1 MNLGIALTKGYLRNL
16 TRPLMVDDA
25 RSYRGV
31 DLLVAGMHIADQVDA
46 RTGNQ
51 RVGML
56 IPTSGIFAAA
66 TYGIWSSGRT
76 AVPMNYLLDEPTLNY
91 IIEDCGCDLI
101 IASRKL
107 IEHIGFV
114 PKVKTIVYLEDMNF
128 KSLPSPRLPKWT
140 SSDELAVVL
149 YTSGTSGKPKG
160 VMLSHANLLANA
172 SQLHEHIGVKRSDI
186 FLGVLP
192 QFHSFGLTGLTLMPM
207 LFGCKA
213 VYTARFVPKKIMGLI
228 KEHRPSIYLAIPSM
242 YNAMLTVKDA
252 TAEDFASFRIML
264 SGGEPLPETVRTRF
278 AERFNQPIVEAYGL
292 TETAP
297 GTNVLLPE
305 ENRPGT
311 VGRSLPRV
319 IERIINPA
327 TGEILPHSTDGE
339 LRIKGPNVMQGYL
352 GLEAETREA
361 FDEHG
366 FFKTG
371 DMAQI
376 DQDGFLKITGR
387 IKEMMIVGGENVFPR
402 EIEEILNAHPAVHD
416 SGVIG
421 QTDPMRGE
429 VPIGFVELE
438 EDQAV
443 EPDEIKQW
451 CRDKLPGY
459 KMPKRIEIIEALPRN
474 GTGKIMRR
482 ALKPEPRSTG
492 VSPVSSL

>member
-1 MNLGIALTKGYLRNL
+1 MNLGIALTKSFLR
-16 TRPLMVDDA
+16 RPLRTFMVDDT
-25 RSYRGV
+25 RSYGGI
-31 DLLVAGMHIADQVDA
+31 DLMIAGMHIADEIEA
-46 RTGNQ
+46 KTTKP

-66 TYGIWSSGRT
+66 AYGVWLCGRT
-76 AVPMNYLLDEPTLNY
+76 AVPINYLLDEKTLNY
-91 IIEDCGCDLI
+91 VIENCGCDLI

-107 IEHIGFV
+107 IEHMGFI
-114 PKVKTIVYLEDMNF
+114 PKVKSIVYLEDIDF
-128 KSLPSPRLPKWT
+128 KSLPSPRLPKMVT
-140 SSDELAVVL
+140 AQELAVVL

-160 VMLSHANLLANA
+160 VMLTHRNLLSNVA
-172 SQLHEHIGVKRSDI
+172 QIHEHIHVCSEDV

-207 LFGCKA
+207 LSGCKA
-213 VYTARFVPKKIMGLI
+213 VYTARFVPKKIVGLI

-242 YNAMLTVKDA
+242 YNAMLTVKSA
-252 TAEDFASFRIML
+252 SAEDFQSFRIML

-278 AERFNQPIVEAYGL
+278 ADRFHQSIVEAYGL

-297 GTNVLLPE
+297 GTNVLLPSDG
-305 ENRPGT
+305 RAGT
-311 VGRSLPRV
+311 VGRALPGV

-327 TGEILPHSTDGE
+327 TGEVLPHSTDGE
-339 LRIKGPNVMQGYL
+339 LRIKGPNVMKGYL
-352 GLEAETREA
+352 GLEEETSEV
-361 FDEHG
+361 FDEDG

-376 DQDGFLKITGR
+376 DENGFLKITGR

-402 EIEEILNAHPAVHD
+402 EIEEVLNAHPAVHD

-421 QTDPMRGE
+421 LADPMRGE

-438 EDQAV
+438 EEQSAD
-443 EPDEIKQW
+443 PDEIKQW
-451 CRDKLPGY
+451 CRDRLPGY
-459 KMPKRIEIIEALPRN
+459 KVPKRIEIVDALPRN

-482 ALKPEPRSTG
+482 AL
-492 VSPVSSL
+492 SPKLAPA

>member
-1 MNLGIALTKGYLRNL
+1 MNLGITLTKRFLS
-16 TRPLMVDDA
+16 RPAHTFMVDDM
-25 RSYRGV
+25 RSYRGI

-46 RTGNQ
+46 KTDKP
-51 RVGML
+51 RVGLL

-66 TYGIWSSGRT
+66 SYGIWSTGRT
-76 AVPMNYLLDEPTLNY
+76 AVPMNYLLDEATLNY

-114 PKVKTIVYLEDMNF
+114 PRVKTIVYLEDMNF
-128 KSLPSPRLPKWT
+128 KAMPSPRLPRCT
-140 SSDELAVVL
+140 SKNDLAVVL

-172 SQLHEHIGVKRSDI
+172 SQLHEHIGVQRSDI

-213 VYTARFVPKKIMGLI
+213 VYTARFVPKKIIELI
-228 KEHRPSIYLAIPSM
+228 KDHRPSIYLAIPSM

-252 TAEDFASFRIML
+252 SADDFTSFRIML
-264 SGGEPLPETVRTRF
+264 SGGEPLPEDVRTRF
-278 AERFNQPIVEAYGL
+278 ADRFSQPIVEAYGL

-319 IERIINPA
+319 TQRIINPA
-327 TGEILPHSTDGE
+327 TEEILPHSTDGE

-376 DQDGFLKITGR
+376 DADGFLKITGR

-402 EIEEILNAHPAVHD
+402 EIEEILNAHPAVHA

-438 EDQAV
+438 EDQSA
-443 EPDEIKQW
+443 EPDELKQW

-459 KMPKRIEIIEALPRN
+459 KVPKRIEIVDALPRN

-482 ALKPEPRSTG
+482 ALKPEPAKA
-492 VSPVSSL
+492 

>member
-1 MNLGIALTKGYLRNL
+1 MNLGIALTKSFLSKP
-16 TRPLMVDDA
+16 TRTFMVDDT
-25 RSYRGV
+25 RLYRGI
-31 DLLVAGMHIADQVDA
+31 DLMVAGMHIADQIDSNTA
-46 RTGNQ
+46 KP

-66 TYGIWSSGRT
+66 AYGVWIGGRT
-76 AVPMNYLLDEPTLNY
+76 AVPMNYLLDEKTLNY
-91 IIEDCGCDLI
+91 VIEDCGCDLI
-101 IASRKL
+101 VASRKL
-107 IEHIGFV
+107 IEHVGFV
-114 PKVKTIVYLEDMNF
+114 PKVKTIVYLEDMDF
-128 KSLPSPRLPKWT
+128 GSMPSPRLPKWT
-140 SSDELAVVL
+140 SAEDLAVVL

-160 VMLSHANLLANA
+160 VMLSHRNLLSNA
-172 SQLHEHIGVKRSDI
+172 AQLHEHIGVSPKDV
-186 FLGVLP
+186 FLGILP

-213 VYTARFVPKKIMGLI
+213 VYTARFVPKKIIGLI
-228 KEHRPSIYLAIPSM
+228 QKHRPSIYLAIPSM

-252 TAEDFASFRIML
+252 TSDDFSSFRILL
-264 SGGEPLPETVRTRF
+264 SGGEPLPEDVRSRF

-297 GTNVLLPE
+297 GTNVLLPS
-305 ENRPGT
+305 ENRAGT
-311 VGRSLPRV
+311 VGRALPGV
-319 IERIINPA
+319 IELIVDPTTN
-327 TGEILPHSTDGE
+327 EILPHSTDGE

-352 GLEAETREA
+352 GLEDETRNA

-376 DQDGFLKITGR
+376 DADGFLKITGR

-402 EIEEILNAHPAVHD
+402 EIEEVLNAHRAVHD

-421 QTDPMRGE
+421 QADPMRGE

-438 EDQAV
+438 EGQSA
-443 EPDEIKQW
+443 EPDEIKLW

-459 KMPKRIEIIEALPRN
+459 KVPKRIEIIDALPRN

-482 ALKPEPRSTG
+482 ALSPKLEPAKA
-492 VSPVSSL
+492 